1 MSDPTGDRI
10 FFRGI
15 AIFARH
21 GVFSEEASLGQR
33 FEIDV
38 DCFLDIGAY
47 ARTDDYRRAA
57 DYGKV
62 FETIRQIAENER
74 FRLIEALGERIAGKL
89 LANYPF
95 DRVRVEVRKPGAP
108 VPGIFGTVGVEV
120 TRRRSP

>member
-1 MSDPTGDRI
+1 MSDRI
-10 FFRGI
+10 FFRDI

-38 DCFLDIGAY
+38 DCFLDLSAY
-47 ARTDDYRRAA
+47 ALTDDYKQAV

-62 FETIRQIAENER
+62 YESIRQVAEKER
-74 FRLIEALGERIAGKL
+74 FWLIEALAERLAMKL
-89 LANYPF
+89 LDGYPLEA
-95 DRVRVEVRKPGAP
+95 VRVEVRKPGAP

-120 TRRRSP
+120 VRRKAP

>member
-1 MSDPTGDRI
+1 MSDRI
-10 FFRGI
+10 FFRDI

-38 DCFLDIGAY
+38 DCFVDLSAY
-47 ARTDDYRRAA
+47 AKADDYRRAV

-62 FETIRQIAENER
+62 YESVRQVAEEGR
-74 FRLIEALGERIAGKL
+74 FRLIEALAEHIAERL
-89 LANYPF
+89 LADFPVEA
-95 DRVRVEVRKPGAP
+95 VRVEVRKPGAP

-120 TRRRSP
+120 TRRKTGS